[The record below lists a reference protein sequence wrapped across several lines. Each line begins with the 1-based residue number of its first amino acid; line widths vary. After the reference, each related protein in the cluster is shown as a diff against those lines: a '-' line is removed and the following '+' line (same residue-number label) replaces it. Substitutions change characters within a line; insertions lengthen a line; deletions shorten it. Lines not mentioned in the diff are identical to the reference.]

1 MNGDNVV
8 LEVLK
13 WIGLAFAAGFIGYF
27 GRYLSI
33 LIIERVRK
41 KRTEQAP
48 AAESVKAS
56 AGETSASQVDQA
68 EIDRLKLEKKR
79 LKLEKKKA
87 KKG

>member
-1 MNGDNVV
+1 MNGDNVA

-13 WIGLAFAAGFIGYF
+13 WVGLAFAAGFVGYF

-33 LIIERVRK
+33 LIIERARK
-41 KRTEQAP
+41 KRTEQVP
-48 AAESVKAS
+48 RAESVEAS
-56 AGETSASQVDQA
+56 TGETPVSQADQV
-68 EIDRLKLEKKR
+68 EIERLKVEKKR

>member
-1 MNGDNVV
+1 MNDNNVA

-33 LIIERVRK
+33 LIIERARK
-41 KRTEQAP
+41 KRTGQAP
-48 AAESVKAS
+48 AKESIKAYT
-56 AGETSASQVDQA
+56 GETPVSPVDQV
-68 EIDRLKLEKKR
+68 EIERLKLEKKR

>member
-1 MNGDNVV
+1 MNGDNVA

-27 GRYLSI
+27 GRYLSKI
-33 LIIERVRK
+33 IIERARR

-48 AAESVKAS
+48 IAESVKPS
-56 AGETSASQVDQA
+56 TSEAPVSQVDQV
-68 EIDRLKLEKKR
+68 EIERLKLEKKR